1 MELVDSEKLM
11 AVCKF
16 IAENEIDGK
25 ILCHLFNKSLPEEL
39 KIHHH
44 NCDEDFVDCR
54 DCCSLFNKNLLY
66 QWFTKNK
73 YNVPNVGLKRPDR
86 RDYYNFLK
94 TNKKPFNK
102 DKYLNDLEKYCNQ
115 LEGMMAGYSCDLDN
129 AESENRNLTSRL
141 DRIKELLYED

>member
-16 IAENEIDGK
+16 IAEDEINGK

-54 DCCSLFNKNLLY
+54 DGCSLFDKNLLY

-102 DKYLNDLEKYCNQ
+102 DKYLNDLQKYCSQ
-115 LEGMMAGYSCDLDN
+115 LEGMMAKYNHDLDS
-129 AESENRNLTSRL
+129 AKSENKKLISKL
-141 DRIKELLYED
+141 DRFKELLYED

>member
-1 MELVDSEKLM
+1 MELVDTEKLM

-16 IAENEIDGK
+16 IAEYEVDGK
-25 ILCHLFNKSLPEEL
+25 ILCYPFNKSLPEEL
-39 KIHHH
+39 KVHQY
-44 NCDEDFVDCR
+44 NCNKDFVDCR
-54 DCCSLFNKNLLY
+54 DGCSLFDKNLLY

-102 DKYLNDLEKYCNQ
+102 DEYLNDLEKYCNQ
-115 LEGMMAGYSCDLDN
+115 LEGLMAGYSCDLDST
-129 AESENRNLTSRL
+129 ESENRNLISKL

>member
-16 IAENEIDGK
+16 ITENEVDGK
-25 ILCHLFNKSLPEEL
+25 ILCYPFNKSLPEEL

-44 NCDEDFVDCR
+44 NCNEDFVDCR
-54 DCCSLFNKNLLY
+54 DGCPLFDKNLLY

-86 RDYYNFLK
+86 RDYFDFK
-94 TNKKPFNK
+94 IGKGESFNK
-102 DKYLNDLEKYCNQ
+102 NKYLNDLEKYCNQ
-115 LEGMMAGYSCDLDN
+115 LEGMMAKYNCDLDSVK
-129 AESENRNLTSRL
+129 SENKKLISKL
-141 DRIKELLYED
+141 DRFKELLYED